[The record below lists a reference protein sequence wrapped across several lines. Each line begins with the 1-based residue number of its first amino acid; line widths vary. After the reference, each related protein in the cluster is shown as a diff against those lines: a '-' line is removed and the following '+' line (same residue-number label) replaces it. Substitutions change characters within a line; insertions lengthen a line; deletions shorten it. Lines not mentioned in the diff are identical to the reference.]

1 MCLSISWDF
10 FSPRIHILKTGLIS
24 ARSLLDYLANFTDL
38 PKLDKWK
45 LEELSRMLDP
55 YTDER
60 YVDMELWSEGGGP
73 GLGGDI

>member
-1 MCLSISWDF
+1 MV
-10 FSPRIHILKTGLIS
+10 S